1 MLSSSARVWAKRA
14 QASTIAGGRLTSIT
28 SSDNRQNVELT
39 LGGVFQQTSP
49 TSRFFATVVANDD
62 DGQAEVTAP
71 WEVPEAVPAEGEW
84 EGCRRNFMAPIQISA
99 RGSDILTSPYFSKG
113 TAFKNGER
121 DRLRL
126 RGLLPHRIMNIHKQ
140 KDRFLKSLRDLESN
154 IRKNLMLED
163 LHDRNET
170 LYHRILVDHME
181 EMAPLIYT
189 PTVGQAC
196 QEYASRFRRP
206 RGMYFS
212 EEDRGHMAAMVYNW
226 PQKDVHVIVVTDG
239 SRILGLGDLGANGMG
254 IPIGKLSLVCF
265 LSW

>member
-1 MLSSSARVWAKRA
+1 LATLPADDEE
-14 QASTIAGGRLTSIT
+14 IT
-28 SSDNRQNVELT
+28 S
-39 LGGVFQQTSP
+39 
-49 TSRFFATVVANDD
+49 
-62 DGQAEVTAP
+62 TAVP
-71 WEVPEAVPAEGEW
+71 WEVPEGIPNEGEW
-84 EGCRRNFMAPIQISA
+84 DGCSRNFMAPIQISS
-99 RGSDILTSPYFSKG
+99 RGADILTNPLYSKG

-126 RGLLPHRIMNIHKQ
+126 RGLLPHRIMNVHKQ
-140 KDRFLKSLRDLESN
+140 KDRFLKSLRDLDSS

-212 EEDRGHMAAMVYNW
+212 EGDRGHMAAMVYNW
-226 PQKDVHVIVVTDG
+226 PQRDVHVIVVTDG

-254 IPIGKLSLVCF
+254 IPIGKLSLVCISISQC
-265 LSW
+265 LLMERVVV